1 MTELAQGFQKV
12 IGIFGCGFVG
22 QQVFTQF
29 NWHQNSWFTRTASSN
44 EGAEFNIDDTNTWQ
58 NLPEKADCLLVSFP
72 PAFKTTE
79 QEAARLR
86 AWCTW
91 MNKARPTI
99 KRLIYISTT
108 GVYAEQ
114 PGHFDENS
122 PTEPSHLRGELR
134 LCSEQ
139 VLGEYFDSV
148 TIRCGGIY
156 GPKRNIISKIKSGKA
171 IFAGNKK
178 VYRIHVEDLANMV
191 ALIANNWP
199 EHKVFHGVDSI
210 SASQDEV
217 IAWLKTQT
225 VWDELEPSFK
235 LNEKRLD
242 DDSNAAPR
250 TIEQNNLLKCFSYQ
264 LKYPSFKEGLK
275 S

>member
-1 MTELAQGFQKV
+1 MVKLDKNAHQI
-12 IGIFGCGFVG
+12 IGVLGCGFVG
-22 QQVFTQF
+22 EQVLSQF
-29 NWHQNSWFTRTASSN
+29 NWHQNSWFTRTKSSD
-44 EGAEFNIDDTNTWQ
+44 EGIEFNIDDTNTWQ
-58 NLPEKADCLLVSFP
+58 NLPEKADCLLVTFP
-72 PAFKTTE
+72 PAFKTCE
-79 QEAARLR
+79 DEAARLR
-86 AWCTW
+86 AWCSW
-91 MNKARPTI
+91 MNKSRPAI

-114 PGHFDENS
+114 PGHFDEYS
-122 PTEPSHLRGELR
+122 PTKPSHLRGELR

-139 VLGEYFDSV
+139 VLAEFFDLV

-171 IFAGNKK
+171 IFAGHKK

-191 ALIANNWP
+191 ALIAKTWP

-217 IAWLKTQT
+217 IAWLKTQSL
-225 VWDELEPSFK
+225 WDELALSFK
-235 LNEKRLD
+235 LNDKRLD

-250 TIEQNNLLKCFSYQ
+250 TIGQNNLLKCFGYQ